1 MEDFYALKIRA
12 LWNHFKG
19 ESLAFWMICGY
30 LFVEYVRPQSIY
42 PAIDFLPWASVFLL
56 GSALAWMA
64 DRKERWVRDPVN
76 KWLLMY
82 WGLLVLSSANAYRPE
97 LSWPHLRDF
106 YIWVIVYFCI
116 VNIVTTPRRY
126 IIFLLIFLLASFKIS
141 LFTAKVWVMRGF
153 AYTSWGLMGPP
164 GFFQNS
170 GELAIQMLMFSPV
183 ALELARFCRPWLTPL
198 KFYLLLLMPITGAM
212 TVMGAS
218 SRGGQLGLVYQVY
231 NSLLKGNIS
240 FKTIVLVVSI
250 GAAGFYLLPDE
261 QKNRFSAAGDDRTS
275 QQRLLYWEHGLTMI
289 KEHPFLGIGYFNF
302 PTYYENFHRKDML
315 YDTAQLPHNIF
326 IQVGTDAGVTGLFIF
341 AMIIYRCF
349 KSTKEVRRLTEGDA
363 NTKFYWRL
371 ARGQETALWGF
382 LIAGQ
387 FVTVTYYPFLWINLA
402 FSVSLRNIVTRELAG
417 KLPEQQT
424 AAAAAVDVTVRGRAR
439 AIGNR

>member
-1 MEDFYALKIRA
+1 MEDIYALKF
-12 LWNHFKG
+12 LSMWTHFKN

-56 GSALAWMA
+56 GAAGAWMI

-76 KWLLMY
+76 KWLMMY
-82 WGLLVLSSANAYRPE
+82 LVVLILSCATAYRPE
-97 LSWPHLRDF
+97 ISWKYLRDY

-116 VNIVTTPRRY
+116 VNVVTTPRRLLL
-126 IIFLLIFLLASFKIS
+126 FLLLFLLCSFKIS

-170 GELAIQMLMFSPV
+170 GELAIQMLMFSPI
-183 ALELARFCRPWLTPL
+183 ALELARFMKPWLSRP
-198 KFYLLLLMPITGAM
+198 KFLIFLLLPITGAM

-231 NSLLKGNIS
+231 HSILKGNIS
-240 FKTIVLVVSI
+240 FKTIVLVAAI
-250 GAAGFYLLPDE
+250 GWTAFYLLPEE

-289 KEHPFLGIGYFNF
+289 KEHPFLGVGYFNF
-302 PTYYENFHRKDML
+302 PTYYENFYRKDML
-315 YDTAQLPHNIF
+315 YETAQLPHNIF
-326 IQVGTDAGVTGLFIF
+326 VQVGTDAGVTGLFIF
-341 AMIIYRCF
+341 VMIIYRSF
-349 KSTKEVRRLTEGDA
+349 KSTAEVRKLTAADSA
-363 NTKFYWRL
+363 TKPYYRL
-371 ARGQETALWGF
+371 ARGLDSALWGF

-402 FSVSLRNIVTRELAG
+402 FSVCLRNIVTRELAG
-417 KLPEQQT
+417 KLPEQV
-424 AAAAAVDVTVRGRAR
+424 AAAAALTGQARIMTRAHR
-439 AIGNR
+439 